1 MFFTQPTLLLP
12 VFYSNSILLH
22 VDTIYTVQG
31 NINHSTQLISQ
42 KKWSTSQKLKWLTV
56 KSGSGWRSEEGEEG
70 GQRDEGV
77 EEACRDEQH
86 HQLGGQVI
94 IVLCKATSP

>member
-1 MFFTQPTLLLP
+1 ME
-12 VFYSNSILLH
+12 
-22 VDTIYTVQG
+22 
-31 NINHSTQLISQ
+31 HSSQ
-42 KKWSTSQKLKWLTV
+42 ELKWLTV

-86 HQLGGQVI
+86 HQLGGQGHYRPLQSNITLKKVRR
-94 IVLCKATSP
+94 